1 MSVWRSFLFG
11 LGRVLKTP
19 SLLCWVYL
27 ASLAVALPL
36 AMVVRGGIAAHVGGS
51 LVEQNLRTGLD
62 LDWYGEFAEEAS
74 GVAATFGPE
83 VIGHMALV
91 QNLERLL
98 DGKLLAAHRTLLAAG
113 GLYLLFWTF
122 LVGGILDRFAHP
134 GEPHSRAR
142 LFGHS
147 GEFFWRMF
155 RLLILSVLFYL
166 AIFRFVANPLHEFVE
181 QATRDVTVER
191 TVLLWTALVY
201 LLTGLLLAGV
211 SMAFD
216 YAKIAVVVERRRSA
230 VLALLRGLG
239 FIARHPGHTCGL
251 YLLLLTAAA
260 VVMFFYGAIAPGS
273 GQSNWATV
281 LVAFVI
287 GQAYVLARILVKL
300 WFLASQAILFQAAAN
315 HPDRTAPAA
324 ASAPLP

>member
-1 MSVWRSFLFG
+1 MSVLRSFLFG

-19 SLLCWVYL
+19 SLLGWVYL

-36 AMVVRGGIAAHVGGS
+36 ATVVRGQIATHVGGS
-51 LVEQNLRTGLD
+51 LVEQNLRTGFD
-62 LDWYGEFAEEAS
+62 LDWYGEFAEQAS

-83 VIGHMALV
+83 VIGHMAVV
-91 QNLERLL
+91 QNLERFL
-98 DGKLLAAHRTLLAAG
+98 DGKLLAAHRTLLAVG
-113 GLYLLFWTF
+113 GLYLIFWTF

-166 AIFRFVANPLHEFVE
+166 AIFRFVANPLHDFVE

-191 TVLLWTALVY
+191 TIILWTALVY
-201 LLTGLLLAGV
+201 LLTGLLLAMV

-239 FIARHPGHTCGL
+239 FIARHPGPTCGL
-251 YLLLLTAAA
+251 YLLLSIAAA
-260 VVMFFYGAIAPGS
+260 MVLFSYGAIAPGS
-273 GQSNWATV
+273 GQSNWTTV
-281 LVAFVI
+281 LVAFVL
-287 GQAYVLARILVKL
+287 GQAFVLARILVKL
-300 WFLASQAILFQAAAN
+300 WFLASQTILFQAAQGQ
-315 HPDRTAPAA
+315 PDRAAPVA
-324 ASAPLP
+324 ASTPLP

>member
-155 RLLILSVLFYL
+155 RLLILSVPFSDSWPIRCTNL
-166 AIFRFVANPLHEFVE
+166 
-181 QATRDVTVER
+181 
-191 TVLLWTALVY
+191 
-201 LLTGLLLAGV
+201 
-211 SMAFD
+211 
-216 YAKIAVVVERRRSA
+216 
-230 VLALLRGLG
+230 
-239 FIARHPGHTCGL
+239 
-251 YLLLLTAAA
+251 
-260 VVMFFYGAIAPGS
+260 
-273 GQSNWATV
+273 SNRPRAM
-281 LVAFVI
+281 
-287 GQAYVLARILVKL
+287 
-300 WFLASQAILFQAAAN
+300 S
-315 HPDRTAPAA
+315 PS
-324 ASAPLP
+324 SAPFSSGRRWSTCSPDCCWLG

>member
-1 MSVWRSFLFG
+1 MSVLRSLWFG
-11 LGRVLKTP
+11 LGRVLKAP
-19 SLLCWVYL
+19 SLLVWIYL
-27 ASLAVALPL
+27 ASLAVSLPL
-36 AMVVRGGIAAHVGGS
+36 ATVVRGNIATHVGGS
-51 LVEQNLRTGLD
+51 LVEQNLRTSLD

-91 QNLERLL
+91 ANLERLL
-98 DGKLLAAHRTLLAAG
+98 DGKLFTAHRTLLSAG
-113 GLYLLFWTF
+113 GLFLIFWTF

-134 GEPHSRAR
+134 GEPHSRVR

-166 AIFRFVANPLHEFVE
+166 AIFRFVAYPLHDFVE
-181 QATRDVTVER
+181 QVTRDVTTER

-201 LLTGLLLAGV
+201 VLTGLLLAVV

-239 FIARHPGHTCGL
+239 FLARHPRHTGGL
-251 YLLLLTAAA
+251 YLLLLVVAAA
-260 VVMFFYGAIAPGS
+260 VMLFYGAIAPGS
-273 GQSNWATV
+273 GQSNWAAV
-281 LVAFVI
+281 LVALVI
-287 GQAYVLARILVKL
+287 GQTYVLARILVKL
-300 WFLASQAILFQAAAN
+300 WFLASQTILFQAAQGP
-315 HPDRTAPAA
+315 PDRAPT